1 LGKEATMT
9 VRVTDERI
17 LGLIRRVIYDANRYE
32 LSGRYR
38 ENEQDIGISFIA
50 ENGRP
55 VFRLGNVTPTDVET
69 FMGRLGRIVAVH
81 EMDFRA
87 MNGGRGIVHYR
98 RARIGR
104 TLEFTPPVELVE
116 QTRRRDTPID
126 EK

>member
-1 LGKEATMT
+1 MS

-17 LGLIRRVIYDANRYE
+17 LSLICRVIYDANRYE

-38 ENEQDIGISFIA
+38 ENEQDIGISFFA

-55 VFRLGNVTPTDVET
+55 VLRLGNVAPTDVKT
-69 FMGRLGRIVAVH
+69 FMGRLERLAAPCG
-81 EMDFRA
+81 MDFRA